1 MVDIQVT
8 KGQGLTQAVAT
19 KLGLSKEECKN
30 IDLSVWQEVVREI
43 DKEQQGIN
51 EHNRANPNNLQES
64 IFSGGND
71 VSTINQ
77 RQNWKSNFVIHEG
90 AFSLSEDSWGRISG
104 LLGKPIE
111 KPPEE
116 KPEEKPEVKPE
127 KPEAKPE
134 EKPEPKKAEGKMFK
148 RSVDGEKT
156 QISVRR
162 NERGQKVRHEV
173 NPDGTE
179 GDALAATRTFGKNK
193 YISGDF
199 PPETR
204 IFERTVNGQKD
215 VQIGVYTDENGNK
228 VRKQVIKD
236 ETTGKYKLGETLIPV
251 TTAGKNT
258 YVTQSEFDAQ
268 VKKDLNLP
276 DGKSLPDGIT
286 AQYKNGKIVYSRNGK
301 ELPEGALKKAL
312 EQTVGYGKPE
322 TTVSPSNPATTFIHT
337 PTLIGPMFTPKI
349 GFGTFSNNV
358 TSNWKNGSTGTYEF
372 NGASYRYTCTT
383 SKDGTTKAYRINGK
397 YYALSDIG
405 HPNMLKELDKSK
417 FE

>member
-1 MVDIQVT
+1 MVDIQV
-8 KGQGLTQAVAT
+8 KKSQGLTQAVAT
-19 KLGLSKEECKN
+19 KLGLTKEECKN
-30 IDLSVWQEVVREI
+30 IDLSVWQQVVQEI

-51 EHNRANPNNLQES
+51 EHNRANPNNPQES

-77 RQNWKSNFVIHEG
+77 KQNWKSNFIIHEG
-90 AFSLSEDSWGRISG
+90 SFSLSEDSWGRISG

-127 KPEAKPE
+127 KPETKPE
-134 EKPEPKKAEGKMFK
+134 EKPEPKMAEGKILK

-204 IFERTVNGQKD
+204 IFERTVNSQKD

-276 DGKSLPDGIT
+276 NGKGLPSGIT

-301 ELPEGALKKAL
+301 ELPDGALKKAL

-322 TTVSPSNPATTFIHT
+322 NPSDTT
-337 PTLIGPMFTPKI
+337 PTGTVDKPKI
-349 GFGTFSNNV
+349 GFGTFLTTV
-358 TSNWKNGSTGTYEF
+358 TSNWKDGSTGIYEF
-372 NGASYRYTCTT
+372 NGANYRYTCTT
-383 SKDGTTKAYRINGK
+383 SKDGMTKAYKINGK